1 MIEASVSA
9 LKELFYRCKFGEL
22 LTQLAAMEAD
32 KGELN
37 AELVLL
43 RANALFECD
52 RVPEARA
59 ALKAVSARKDAFDE
73 NYLYALARLSYLDSN
88 WEDAYR
94 MFSDIHQTM
103 TSERHKFKSLLGIAN
118 VFYSQGDYGKLAGLV
133 KQLTDFEPLENDD
146 EKISLLIFLGNYYMT
161 AEGSPELA
169 REYFKKA
176 LATSAA
182 RTWTYFVTRSLY
194 GIAAAC
200 EKLSQMQEL
209 MWTLEML
216 RSFVDESE
224 QVFFAHLVNQ
234 RFKEHFSINA
244 PMEFDPANKRIL
256 IKSRWVPFHDKPLLF
271 QFLWLLHEKGQFVDK
286 DTIATDLWPNEG
298 YKPRIHDPR
307 IFDIAKRAR
316 QLIETYENHPVVL
329 LSGRMGYKL
338 ASV

>member
-1 MIEASVSA
+1 MIDA

-22 LTQLAAMEAD
+22 LARLSELEAD

-37 AELVLL
+37 AELLLL

-52 RVPEARA
+52 RVPEARQT
-59 ALKAVSARKDAFDE
+59 LKLVSSRKDSFDE

-88 WEDAYR
+88 WDDAYR
-94 MFSDIHQTM
+94 MFSDIHQTT

-118 VFYSQGDYGKLAGLV
+118 VLNTQGNHAELPALV
-133 KQLTDFEPLENDD
+133 KQLTDFEPLQHED
-146 EKISLLIFLGNYYMT
+146 EKISLLIFLGNYYMG

-176 LATSAA
+176 LATGAA
-182 RTWTYFVTRSLY
+182 KTWTYFVTRSLY
-194 GIAAAC
+194 GMAGAH
-200 EKLSQMQEL
+200 EKLGQMQEL

-216 RSFVDESE
+216 RTFVDESE
-224 QVFFAHLVNQ
+224 QVFFACLVNQ
-234 RFKEHFSINA
+234 RFKDHFSINT
-244 PMEFDPANKRIL
+244 PMEFDTANKRIM
-256 IKSRWVPFHDKPLLF
+256 IKNRWLPFHDKPLLF
-271 QFLWLLHEKGQFVDK
+271 QFLWLLHEKGSFVDK
-286 DTIATDLWPNEG
+286 DTIATDLWPAEG